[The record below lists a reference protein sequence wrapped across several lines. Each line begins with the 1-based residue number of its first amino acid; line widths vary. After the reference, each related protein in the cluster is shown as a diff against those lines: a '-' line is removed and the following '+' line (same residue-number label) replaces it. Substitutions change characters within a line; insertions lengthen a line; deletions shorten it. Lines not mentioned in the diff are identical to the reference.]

1 MMLSLVSVIILTAL
15 AFSGRVKDARYYVEQ
30 DDEKLKDE
38 RAVVRKSEVRTWIIT
53 LCIGVLSCPFGY
65 AAGAALRHLNT
76 MIFED
81 RRYFSPL
88 ELSIILPTFVG
99 GVVLNYLVVQPAIS
113 LLLVELEY
121 RFNMRLEMSGEDAE
135 ESGNEK
141 ADNGEA
147 GNEDTKL
154 IYDACPLT
162 AHDSIRVI
170 RLRRGQLD
178 QELECTLAAVR
189 LGEKP
194 CYEALSYCWG
204 RRASSRFI
212 KIQPS
217 SLSATARGGPASAT
231 TLAIT
236 DTLHDALIYL
246 RNPRKERV
254 LWVDQICIDQKDK
267 NERSAQVK
275 LMQDIYASA
284 GCAVVWLRVGR
295 PLLPAWLV
303 PQKSELAEF
312 FERIETSI
320 EKLSRD
326 DGLESDPGV
335 GHESYQV
342 RSKKALQ
349 DMSKDERARYGLPDD
364 DDHDWTLFYGFFD
377 APWFSRVWV
386 IQEVA
391 WPKKV
396 QVRYTNL
403 AKSWEEFIRVMNFV
417 ESLNIG
423 RLNTAHQAVS
433 KFFSRL
439 RALQACRESTQAGNL
454 EPFDKVL
461 SRHRM
466 AAASDSRDHIY
477 GLMGLASERPPME
490 PNYKEASGQDVFLE
504 TAKWA
509 VREGCLD
516 ILGLCG
522 NPSDPN
528 RAKLRR
534 RPKGLLPRKDP
545 FPMPS
550 WVPDFSDTAG
560 PHSLTGMGMFLPP
573 KVSSMTQFCA
583 SSGPATAPRIG
594 QDNVMEILGHSI
606 GKIQELSDGA
616 APGRDTHEIHKLRTT
631 SQIEGPRLHLDESIR
646 EVLRLLNTKM
656 AWEQM
661 AKRLAAK
668 NCVYEHTKE
677 SIEDAVLRTFLLGK
691 TGDIPEELRLCYRA
705 EQFALKIW
713 RLLTFR
719 QGCSSQLMGFVT
731 IVLLLLVFRAA
742 PEWLLRQYGY
752 ESQLSDTEGYSAG
765 RKLSVEREFF
775 SGTDDLIGLAPRW
788 AKPGDEIFILQ
799 GGKVPMIL
807 RRYGSDGPYQFIGEA
822 YVHGAMHGE
831 MFDLQKCK
839 KIPIA

>member
-1 MMLSLVSVIILTAL
+1 MSQPRNIVLSLVFVIILTAL
-15 AFSGRVKDARYYVEQ
+15 AFSARVENARYYVEQ
-30 DDEKLKDE
+30 DDGKLKDE
-38 RAVVRKSEVRTWIIT
+38 REVVRKSKVTLIT
-53 LCIGVLSCPFGY
+53 LLCMGILSGLYVFATAVVLSYLCTLVFG
-65 AAGAALRHLNT
+65 
-76 MIFED
+76 D
-81 RRYFSPL
+81 PRYTSPL
-88 ELSIILPTFVG
+88 KLLILIPSLIA
-99 GVVLNYLVVQPAIS
+99 GVVLTYIVGYIAIHILV
-113 LLLVELEY
+113 VELEY
-121 RFNMRLEMSGEDAE
+121 RFNLRLEMSGMSSERYEDE
-135 ESGNEK
+135 EGDK
-141 ADNGEA
+141 GGAYNG
-147 GNEDTKL
+147 DTKL
-154 IYDACPLT
+154 LYDACPLT

-170 RLRRGQLD
+170 RLRRGQLNH
-178 QELECTLAAVR
+178 ELECTLEAVR
-189 LGEKP
+189 LGGKP
-194 CYEALSYCWG
+194 SYEALSYCWG
-204 RRASSRFI
+204 QRASNRCI

-217 SLSATARGGPASAT
+217 SLSATAPGGPAPAT
-231 TLAIT
+231 SFAIT

-246 RNPRKERV
+246 RSPREERV
-254 LWVDQICIDQKDK
+254 LWVDQICINQKDK

-275 LMQDIYASA
+275 LMQDIYSSA

-403 AKSWEEFIRVMNFV
+403 AKSWEEFTRVMNFV
-417 ESLNIG
+417 ESLNID

-490 PNYKEASGQDVFLE
+490 PNYKEASGQAVFLE

-534 RPKGLLPRKDP
+534 RPKGLRPRKEM
-545 FPMPS
+545 FSMPS

-606 GKIQELSDGA
+606 GKIEELYDGV
-616 APGRDTHEIHKLRTT
+616 APARDMHDIHKLRTR
-631 SQIEGPRLHLDESIR
+631 SQIEGPRLHAGEGIR
-646 EVLRLLNTKM
+646 EVLRIMNTRM

-661 AKRLAAK
+661 AKKLAAK
-668 NCVYEHTKE
+668 KNVYEHTKE
-677 SIEDAVLRTFLLGK
+677 GIYSAYLSPGQDWRYSREPKTVLQGRTVSARDLAAPNVRPGLLFAAHG
-691 TGDIPEELRLCYRA
+691 LRDD
-705 EQFALKIW
+705 
-713 RLLTFR
+713 
-719 QGCSSQLMGFVT
+719 GFVVAGVARST
-731 IVLLLLVFRAA
+731 RMASQAIWLRIESFGHRGLFR
-742 PEWLLRQYGY
+742 
-752 ESQLSDTEGYSAG
+752 
-765 RKLSVEREFF
+765 K
-775 SGTDDLIGLAPRW
+775 
-788 AKPGDEIFILQ
+788 
-799 GGKVPMIL
+799 
-807 RRYGSDGPYQFIGEA
+807 
-822 YVHGAMHGE
+822 
-831 MFDLQKCK
+831 
-839 KIPIA
+839 